1 MWINDVYVNEKN
13 VVTAEPYVQARDYG
27 IIINGVAIEIGENKE
42 IFTPEEKKKMKKHLI
57 DTYIRDMESW
67 R

>member
-1 MWINDVYVNEKN
+1 MWIGDVFVNEKN

-27 IIINGVAIEIGENKE
+27 IIINGIAIEIGENKE
-42 IFTPEEKKKMKKHLI
+42 IFTPQEKINKKKHLI
-57 DTYIRDMESW
+57 ETYIRDIESW